1 IAHDPQQ
8 SGAQTAYMRQPPSYF
23 ESTYFDLAWYQF
35 RFLNQFATI
44 APDAPAPTGSGLTI
58 HLPDGTLAKG
68 LTFLGRTDDGGTL
81 RSDWQAVVWDHAE
94 PTGLRL
100 DALPDSLDA
109 IKLQRVPVWNAS
121 GTSQDVTVTSTISTM
136 RDGTPTTVYTQSTPY
151 TLGAHGRVL
160 HEEEVDWTDLRPPET
175 QFTWRTDLIDGSGQ
189 RVGGFEVDFTHE
201 AAPPFDDRFERSW
214 TAYIPYPSETA
225 TAHLVVSG
233 GEGVLLDRE
242 TLSGGI
248 LQAVLRVPTPETTTQ
263 YTVRLWLTDMT
274 GPIETMGWEIV
285 DATGSHR
292 HIHGGEI
299 DVTRTVLV
307 GKDTVGP
314 GGRRAFVHIYAT
326 TAESHGESLA
336 FIFFQ

>member
-1 IAHDPQQ
+1 
-8 SGAQTAYMRQPPSYF
+8 MRQPPSYF